1 MAADKSDA
9 LIKDIGSALVASSS
23 IPLFTNWADNAKT
36 RVQAAP
42 AAGSTCLPYRHGL
55 AATARRIASEEG
67 ALALF
72 TTGISASLA
81 REAVT
86 QVTRVGLYV
95 QMRDALSIAMGG
107 RGGGEAAV
115 SIKMLTGLSL
125 GALSALCASPL
136 DLVRVRLQAEAG
148 RISADGSK
156 LETGLRAGLPPR
168 LTGGLIDCIR
178 DEVRARGM
186 ATLWRGVE
194 VNVIRGAVIHC
205 STIVVYEHTKHV
217 AKTRFQFRDAPSLHL
232 FAGLIAGFIGT
243 TVSMPLDVVRT
254 RIYQVAAAA
263 KTGSSSSSLATSS
276 SATATA
282 AEAVMAIAREGG
294 PFGFFRGWTA
304 AYVRL
309 GPILV
314 FYPALLEQVRKRVF
328 GIGYLE

>member
-42 AAGSTCLPYRHGL
+42 ATGSTCLPYIHGL

-125 GALSALCASPL
+125 GALSALCAS
-136 DLVRVRLQAEAG
+136 
-148 RISADGSK
+148 
-156 LETGLRAGLPPR
+156 
-168 LTGGLIDCIR
+168 
-178 DEVRARGM
+178 
-186 ATLWRGVE
+186 
-194 VNVIRGAVIHC
+194 
-205 STIVVYEHTKHV
+205 
-217 AKTRFQFRDAPSLHL
+217 
-232 FAGLIAGFIGT
+232 
-243 TVSMPLDVVRT
+243 
-254 RIYQVAAAA
+254 
-263 KTGSSSSSLATSS
+263 
-276 SATATA
+276 
-282 AEAVMAIAREGG
+282 
-294 PFGFFRGWTA
+294 
-304 AYVRL
+304 
-309 GPILV
+309 
-314 FYPALLEQVRKRVF
+314 
-328 GIGYLE
+328 